1 MVALVGVADNKA
13 AMILLKLAHY
23 LRPYRWRVIFSIAC
37 MVTVSVLATVNVL
50 MVIPV
55 LKILLNESGAVE
67 LTEATEVAA
76 EAASEAGTETEAGAV
91 LESASGESASA
102 EDDFAFVGM
111 IPRGMRDWAGG
122 ALEGPV
128 RFVSERREQVET
140 WYREKSRSDPFSV
153 LLIICAALAG
163 LTAIKGLAQYA
174 SQLNLA
180 WTFFHLTLKMRED
193 LFRKILAQD
202 FLFFTEHSTGYL
214 TSRIKSDVREVR
226 GLFNDLIFNGV
237 QQPLNLI
244 LFGGAL
250 YWLSPQLTLVTA
262 FFLLPVAGLIYL
274 LARTLRKNLKK
285 QKKKEDEFSSFM
297 TESLHNIRVI
307 KAFGTESD
315 EVAKFI
321 KRRRK
326 LIKLM
331 MARRAAKFAGGPAV
345 EVLGSISGSAV
356 MLFGAWTILGRPGAI
371 GGTLSPSE
379 FFAYLYLM
387 TRFYEPVKGLSKMT
401 MKFQGARV
409 SAARILE
416 ILNLESRLVEAA
428 EPRALNKLEQG
439 IEFRDVSFAFKDKPI
454 LSNISLTI
462 ERGQIVALVGGTG
475 SGKTTIAN
483 LLARLFDPTS
493 GQILIDGVDLREF
506 RIHDLRQAMG
516 IVTQQTILFDDT
528 VARNIDYGFE
538 ADELSAEE
546 LDARIRDA
554 ARDANADEFILAL
567 DGGLGYE
574 TRIGVAG
581 SRLSGGQA
589 QRIAIARALLRKP
602 QIMIFD
608 EATSSLDSVNQAQ
621 VQEAI
626 NRVLADRTALII
638 SHRLSTV
645 RKADKI
651 CVLDEGRIVEQGTH
665 DELMERGGAYFELYR
680 SEEFV
685 QTG

>member
-1 MVALVGVADNKA
+1 
-13 AMILLKLAHY
+13 MILLKLAHY

-55 LKILLNESGAVE
+55 LKILLHESGAVE
-67 LTEATEVAA
+67 M
-76 EAASEAGTETEAGAV
+76 TETTAPVDAAPEAIPDAV
-91 LESASGESASA
+91 ADEGTA
-102 EDDFAFVGM
+102 EDDFSLVRM
-111 IPRGMRDWAGG
+111 IPRGMRDWAG
-122 ALEGPV
+122 AATERPV
-128 RFVSERREQVET
+128 RFVRESRERVET
-140 WYREKSRSDPFSV
+140 WYRETSRSDPFRV

-202 FLFFTEHSTGYL
+202 FLFFTEHSTGFL

-226 GLFNDLIFNGV
+226 GIFNDLIFNGV

-244 LFGGAL
+244 MFGAAL

-262 FFLLPVAGLIYL
+262 FFLLPVGGLIYA
-274 LARTLRKNLKK
+274 LARTLRKNLRK
-285 QKKKEDEFSSFM
+285 QKKKQDEFSGFM
-297 TESLHNIRVI
+297 TESLHNIRLI
-307 KAFGTESD
+307 KAFGTETD

-331 MARRAAKFAGGPAV
+331 MAKRAAKFAGGPSV
-345 EVLGSISGSAV
+345 EVLGSISASAV
-356 MLFGAWTILGRPGAI
+356 MLFGAWIILGRPGAI

-401 MKFQGARV
+401 MNFQGARV
-409 SAARILE
+409 SAGRILE
-416 ILNLESRLVEAA
+416 ILNLESRLEEPA
-428 EPRALNKLEQG
+428 EPRTLTKLEQG

-462 ERGQIVALVGGTG
+462 GRGQVVALVGGTG
-475 SGKTTIAN
+475 SGKTTAAN

-506 RIHDLRQAMG
+506 RIRDLRDAMG

-528 VARNIDYGFE
+528 VARNIDYGFD

-546 LDARIRDA
+546 LDRRIRDA

-567 DGGLGYE
+567 DGGLRYE
-574 TRIGVAG
+574 TPIGVAG

-645 RKADKI
+645 RNADKI
-651 CVLDEGRIVEQGTH
+651 CVLHEGRIVEHGTH
-665 DELMERGGAYFELYR
+665 DELMERGGAYFDLYR
-680 SEEFV
+680 SEELV